1 MESASMDN
9 DLQASQ
15 KRAMQYWFADGLAEF
30 SAAAICLLLA
40 IYFIFQQV
48 VPIAQGSFALIFMVV
63 FLAGIGIRKLM
74 LWVRQKSTYPR
85 TGYVELK
92 HGWEDRRFLGIAVG
106 FTVLLMG
113 LNLFTLLRG
122 IKAMVVMPALGGF
135 MFAFMFAL
143 AGARVKLMRFYFL
156 AGFCQ
161 LVGIFLALSGFG
173 ELWGAAL
180 LSFFTCLVL
189 FTFGVVTR
197 LTYLHQSSRIP
208 EQTNER

>member
-1 MESASMDN
+1 MGVGVDN

-15 KRAMQYWFADGLAEF
+15 KRAIQYWFADGPAEF

-40 IYFIFQQV
+40 IYSIFHQV
-48 VPIAQGSFALIFMVV
+48 VPVAQSSFALIFMVV

-92 HGWEDRRFLGIAVG
+92 HGWEDRKFLGVAIG

-143 AGARVKLMRFYFL
+143 AGVRVKLLRFFFL
-156 AGFCQ
+156 AAFCQ

-180 LSFFTCLVL
+180 LCFFTSLVL

-197 LTYLHQSSRIP
+197 VSYLHQSIGMP
-208 EQTNER
+208 KLTNDR